1 VKVKRGWV
9 ALGAVVLLGVTA
21 ALAPRGLRRLD
32 FFRVRRVEVV
42 GARYL
47 IGTELVAA
55 LSLRPLASL
64 FDDVEPV
71 RRAAL
76 KVRGVRGASVSRR
89 WPGTLVL
96 KVKEAEPVALTQL
109 DQGLALVDER
119 GRVLPFDPT
128 RAPADLP
135 VAEADPVVAR
145 MMGRI
150 READPEFFGVIVS
163 ASRGEDREV
172 ILEAPD
178 HRFLLRGDASTEQ
191 IRALAAVAQD
201 LARKGRNYRELDAR
215 YADRVFVRGMKS

>member
-1 VKVKRGWV
+1 MKLKRWWV
-9 ALGAVVLLGVTA
+9 VLGAVALLAVA
-21 ALAPRGLRRLD
+21 VALAPRALRRLD
-32 FFRVRRVEVV
+32 FFRVRRVEVA

-47 IGTELVAA
+47 VGTEVVAA
-55 LSLRPLASL
+55 LGLRPGASL

-76 KVRGVRGASVSRR
+76 KVRGVRAASVSRR

-109 DQGLALVDER
+109 EQGLALVDER

-145 MMGRI
+145 VVGRI
-150 READPEFFGVIVS
+150 R
-163 ASRGEDREV
+163 
-172 ILEAPD
+172 
-178 HRFLLRGDASTEQ
+178 
-191 IRALAAVAQD
+191 
-201 LARKGRNYRELDAR
+201 
-215 YADRVFVRGMKS
+215 